1 MSEMLENPPKKK
13 KKHRKRRRNTVRV
26 EPLSTFPNGEQQA
39 QTSMLEAWFAPDELS
54 GCTPAERYFVRLL
67 HESLL
72 ESTAE
77 RQWDHCMTMGA
88 KAQRY
93 ARGFLDL
100 QYENH
105 NGSEPLLIRFRYAL
119 PAYIRSLDHPLC
131 RRIRDK
137 YTSCLLGTARLQLA
151 DFRGMEAAE
160 AFLAL
165 DDFPVE
171 ELLEHSLY
179 ALYQRD
185 FVPKYVQAPLEQLI
199 EGDPKDEYPAARL
212 MQRHFVIHVGGT
224 NTGKTYQSIQNLMKA
239 ESGVYLAPL
248 RLLACEI
255 QDMLNQNGVPCSLL
269 TGEEE
274 DLVPLARHIASTVE
288 KLNLYEQYA
297 LCVID
302 ECQMIAD
309 RERGFAWTRAILG
322 CQAEKIHLCTAPE
335 GLRVLLRLITS
346 CGDTFEVHRHQRTTR
361 LETLS
366 EPVPLENVEPGDAL
380 IAFSKKAV
388 LEYADKMNAAGHPT
402 SIIYG
407 ALPYPAR
414 RMQMERFLRHETDL
428 LVATDAIGMGLNL
441 PVRRILFTTDQK
453 FDGRVRRNLRPAEV
467 QQIAGRAGRMGMYD
481 TGYVGSIA
489 ESEVITSGMKTRI
502 PSIGK
507 AMLGFSDL
515 VLRVDHDLL
524 EVLKVWNEMPTIE
537 PYQKMDISG
546 YIWIIEKIRE
556 RGIELSKA
564 EYLRAASIPFEE
576 KSAEL
581 LERFLQY
588 CEAFSWGDV
597 SIQAPELRY
606 DSLDSLEL
614 YCKELDLYYSFSR
627 AFGYEMDLEW
637 LHAEKA
643 GTAARINEILITQI
657 RKKGNACRK
666 CLRPLRWD
674 YPYRICERC
683 KRRLYGGAEHE
694 ERTEAVDDP

>member
-1 MSEMLENPPKKK
+1 MDEYSEKTRKK
-13 KKHRKRRRNTVRV
+13 RKRNRKR
-26 EPLSTFPNGEQQA
+26 PLGAGQGEQQA
-39 QTSMLEAWFAPDELS
+39 QTAMLEEWFRPEELA
-54 GCTPAERYFVRLL
+54 GCTPAERYFTRLL

-72 ESTAE
+72 DSTAE
-77 RQWDHCMTMGA
+77 RQRDHCMTMGG
-88 KAQRY
+88 KAQRF
-93 ARGFLDL
+93 ARCFLKL
-100 QYENH
+100 GE
-105 NGSEPLLIRFRYAL
+105 GSSDGAEPVLIRFRYAL
-119 PAYIRSLDHPLC
+119 PAYIRNLRHPLC
-131 RRIRDK
+131 ERIRAE
-137 YTSCLLGTARLQLA
+137 YTRCLLGSAQMQLA
-151 DFRGMEAAE
+151 DFRGREAAE

-165 DDFPVE
+165 DDFPVG

-179 ALYQRD
+179 SLYQRD
-185 FVPKYVQAPLEQLI
+185 YVPKYVQAPLEQLI

-212 MQRHFVIHVGGT
+212 MQRRFVIHVGGT
-224 NTGKTYQSIQNLMKA
+224 NTGKTYQSIGRLMQA
-239 ESGVYLAPL
+239 ESGAYLAPL

-255 QDMLNQNGVPCSLL
+255 QDTLNQNGVPCSLL

-274 DLVPLARHIASTVE
+274 DVVPMARHIASTVE
-288 KLNLYEQYA
+288 KLDLYAQYA

-322 CQAEKIHLCTAPE
+322 CQAEELHLCTAPE
-335 GLRVLLRLITS
+335 GLPILLRLIES
-346 CGDTFEVHRHQRTTR
+346 CGDTVEVHRHERTTR
-361 LETLS
+361 LETLPA
-366 EPVPLENVEPGDAL
+366 PVPLEEVEPGDAL
-380 IAFSKKAV
+380 IAFSKKTV
-388 LEYADKMNAAGHPT
+388 LEYADRMNADGHPT

-414 RMQMERFLRHETDL
+414 RMQMERFLRRETEL

-441 PVRRILFTTDQK
+441 PVRRILFTSDRK
-453 FDGRVRRNLRPAEV
+453 FDGQKRRDLRPSEV

-481 TGYVGSIA
+481 TGYVGAIM
-489 ESEVITSGMKTRI
+489 ESEIITGGMRAEI
-502 PSIGK
+502 PPIEK

-515 VLRVDHDLL
+515 VLRVEHDLL
-524 EVLKVWNEMPTIE
+524 EVLKVWNAMPTIE

-564 EYLRAASIPFEE
+564 ECLRAASIPFEE
-576 KSAEL
+576 KSKEL
-581 LERFLQY
+581 LERFLTY
-588 CEAFSWGDV
+588 CEAFSWGD
-597 SIQAPELRY
+597 STIPAPVLRY

-627 AFGYEMDLEW
+627 AFGYELDSDW

-643 GTAARINEILITQI
+643 GTAARINDILIRQI

-674 YPYRICERC
+674 YPFRICEQC
-683 KRRLYGGAEHE
+683 RRGLRRQA
-694 ERTEAVDDP
+694 D

>member
-1 MSEMLENPPKKK
+1 MNEYAEKIPKKK
-13 KKHRKRRRNTVRV
+13 RRRRKKSSSAV
-26 EPLSTFPNGEQQA
+26 PGGLGEQQV
-39 QTSMLEAWFAPDELS
+39 QTAMLEEWFQPEQLV

-72 ESTAE
+72 ESTAD
-77 RQWDHCMTMGA
+77 RMLDHCQTMAG
-88 KAQRY
+88 KS
-93 ARGFLDL
+93 ARFARCFLRLAGECDD
-100 QYENH
+100 
-105 NGSEPLLIRFRYAL
+105 GTAPVLIRFRYAL
-119 PAYIRSLDHPLC
+119 PAYIRSPGHPLSVQV
-131 RRIRDK
+131 RTN
-137 YTSCLLGTARLQLA
+137 YTRCLLGSARLQLSE
-151 DFRGMEAAE
+151 FRGREAAE
-160 AFLAL
+160 AFLAI

-185 FVPKYVQAPLEQLI
+185 FVPQYVQAPLEQLI

-224 NTGKTYQSIQNLMKA
+224 NTGKTYQSIQKLMQA
-239 ESGVYLAPL
+239 ESGAYLAPL

-255 QDMLNQNGVPCSLL
+255 QDTLNQNGVACSLL

-274 DLVPLARHIASTVE
+274 DLVPMARHIASTVE
-288 KLNLYEQYA
+288 KLDLYTQYA

-302 ECQMIAD
+302 ECQLIAD

-322 CQAEKIHLCTAPE
+322 CQAEELHLCTAPE
-335 GLRVLLRLITS
+335 GLAIVLRLIES
-346 CGDTFEVHRHQRTTR
+346 CGDTFEVHEHERTTR
-361 LETLS
+361 LEVLP
-366 EPVPLENVEPGDAL
+366 EPTPLEEVEPGDAL
-380 IAFSKKAV
+380 IAFSKKTV

-414 RMQMERFLRHETDL
+414 RMQMERFLRRETEL

-441 PVRRILFTTDQK
+441 PVRRILFTSDEK
-453 FDGRVRRNLRPAEV
+453 FDGKRRRELRPGEI

-481 TGYVGSIA
+481 IGYVGSIM
-489 ESEVITSGMKTRI
+489 ESETIREGMKTAAPPI
-502 PSIGK
+502 QK

-515 VLRVDHDLL
+515 VLRVEHDLL
-524 EVLKVWNEMPTIE
+524 EVLKVWNAMPTIE
-537 PYQKMDISG
+537 PYEKMDISG
-546 YIWIIEKIRE
+546 YIWIIEKIRD

-564 EYLRAASIPFEE
+564 ECLRAASIPFEE
-576 KSAEL
+576 KSEEL

-588 CEAFSWGDV
+588 CEAFSWGD
-597 SIQAPELRY
+597 STIPAPVLRY

-637 LHAEKA
+637 LHAEKENSA
-643 GTAARINEILITQI
+643 SRINEILITHI

-674 YPYRICERC
+674 YPFRICEQC
-683 KRRLYGGAEHE
+683 RRNLRRQNRRAE
-694 ERTEAVDDP
+694 